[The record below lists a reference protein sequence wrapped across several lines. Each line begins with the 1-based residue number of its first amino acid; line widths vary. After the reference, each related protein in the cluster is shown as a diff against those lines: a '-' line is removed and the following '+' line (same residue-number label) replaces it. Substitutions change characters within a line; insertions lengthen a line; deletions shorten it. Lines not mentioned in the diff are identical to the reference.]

1 MFHEDH
7 ETNSSTDGRTN
18 MEIKGA
24 LRNGF
29 LDVRKI
35 LQTLSGKI
43 NNISTNFHLAGK
55 IQCW

>member
-1 MFHEDH
+1 
-7 ETNSSTDGRTN
+7 